1 MAIYDIN
8 TIQGDVNTSYGDE
21 YIKQA
26 LANLGQRQGLK
37 GDAIHTQSF
46 KITDVIFDET
56 DKTDK
61 IIPTSYIKG
70 YYDVKND
77 EIIYTADNDDLSN
90 PLFTYRLSE
99 IVSNA
104 EIVNLYLLSAENVN
118 LAPKYVDCKI
128 IKKQSDD
135 SYYFIGKGIQDNETA
150 NIVVLEFSEYGVNL
164 IDGLYFEQVEADK
177 VIMMHYDDAS
187 QKEYSGVSLSN
198 IYSTLKEYDSIDNIL
213 NLYVNN
219 IVTLDNNPNND
230 GSIIEEEHNNNV
242 LTIFSYISSVLI
254 TEIKT
259 TYNDS
264 IYKVDG
270 NGYLGLKRRIVYELI
285 KHIYVEFNKIDS
297 KTDTGI
303 TVYFDKD
310 FYISYISN
318 TNTDV
323 IYISYDITFRG
334 RGINN
339 TKLEPEFDYK
349 NNANMFLADILTD
362 EDRYVS
368 YKFYVQYIDD
378 DKYVDSIYIEQTSI
392 LPYIGKDE
400 SLSDVWYINGE
411 QTNVHA
417 TGADAGNPNI
427 MFVSYTLNESS
438 SKDESVIDIDV
449 LHTYTDDNVTLE
461 KINNAF
467 ENEAIMQ
474 TFYYDLG
481 NTVNVANS
489 IDKNYEFNIPLPDP
503 NKLAKNTGF
512 ENFIKNVLI
521 FAIIDV
527 KISSTVIDNETLHS
541 LISGNGPSSYITVFF
556 HISKNEEGKYTWTPI
571 LNPLYNSETP
581 IVSSSSMAPVLDLSS
596 MTSLRQ
602 LMNYYVQVAF
612 KPDVYYHRWVV
623 FTSTNEVLKN
633 TGKDINSDAKYPV
646 FKVDTGKEY
655 YGTASFNTLNFTPKF
670 VLEKNVIEDNG
681 RINSINDASPDNAS
695 FTIEN
700 GTISAVTPVIKVD
713 AENNTDDNLKTE
725 FIPNAKLDQNL
736 EINDSYPMLDLRE
749 VFVNNQTLLNRLS
762 IITTSGKVE
771 EGTDRYPIYHAYIGH
786 RYSDE
791 AVNSLV
797 IGTSN
802 EVYNM
807 QNSYTMA
814 REITDTNG
822 EKIPGWKKFKLFD
835 NLKIALPL
843 FAELNATFEGEKIE
857 VTNKNSIFS
866 VASERISFENTSNDA
881 SFTLKNPTI
890 NISSSE
896 NNILSIVGNATSLVS
911 DRITL
916 KDSTDT
922 YSIIGAEGN
931 VGITAKNDITNT
943 ANNSIKHSISNSG
956 QYIEISHD
964 KVTISDDN
972 NNNSEVDINSN
983 VVAINSKNNITLTNK
998 LDNANKQSIVL
1009 DKSNIKLDFNG
1020 TNAVISSNKIATNAQ
1035 TIETTVPVEI
1045 QLYNGEK
1052 STITGGNDS
1061 NVIEYRPNGLYI
1073 STDDALTLNGN
1084 DSVDISGNGPLTV
1097 STTETTFENPV
1108 TINDKLTATGDVKLG
1123 SASSTL
1129 KFNASSTEFN
1139 TGTTSFS
1146 ADLSVAGNVT
1156 ATNVTVNGLLVTK
1169 TSSVTGILTW
1179 SDSKNHWGFEYPYW
1193 ENENRDNLIDKE
1205 FLFGFT
1211 TIDLSFIYNNEEFN
1225 ASDVI
1230 TDTKKYVNGACTYDS
1245 DGNGI
1250 PKANTRNFLLN
1261 GQTDNPYIY
1270 SNLSLNLTAFLNEYS
1285 DDSMF
1290 VRGEYKRPNLN
1301 NEVVITKVDDVIIPL
1316 ANPTLYN
1323 LPSTVNETYW
1333 KANNKHRLKTFMLFI
1348 ERFTFW
1354 NDANHSFSTGDVYAL
1369 RGAKEVSMTM
1379 DNFNPDMVNHIYN
1392 LETYP
1397 AQNN

>member
-46 KITDVIFDET
+46 KITDAIFDET

-70 YYDVKND
+70 YYDATND
-77 EIIYTADNDDLSN
+77 EIIYTADNDDIST

-99 IVSNA
+99 TINNVELN
-104 EIVNLYLLSAENVN
+104 NLYLLSAENVN
-118 LAPKYVDCKI
+118 LAPKYVECKI
-128 IKKQSDD
+128 VKKQSDD
-135 SYYFIGKGIQDNETA
+135 SYYFVGKGMQDDETV

-164 IDGLYFEQVEADK
+164 IDGLYFENVESDK
-177 VIMMHYDDAS
+177 
-187 QKEYSGVSLSN
+187 GVMLR
-198 IYSTLKEYDSIDNIL
+198 YSTSTQTTYSSALLLSDIYNTILNYDSIDDIVNF
-213 NLYVNN
+213 YVSN
-219 IVTLDNNPNND
+219 IVTVDANPNSD
-230 GSIIEEEHNNNV
+230 SSTIIEEKNDNV
-242 LTIFSYISSVLI
+242 LTVFNYLSSVLI
-254 TEIKT
+254 PEIKSA
-259 TYNDS
+259 YNDRV
-264 IYKVDG
+264 YKVNG
-270 NGYLGLKRRIVYELI
+270 NEYLGLKRRILYELI
-285 KHIYVEFNKIDS
+285 KHTYTEFNKIDA
-297 KTDTGI
+297 KTDTDI

-339 TKLEPEFDYK
+339 AKVEPAFDYK
-349 NNANMFLADILTD
+349 NNTNMFLADILTE
-362 EDRYVS
+362 EDRYAS

-392 LPYIGKDE
+392 LPYIGKDDL
-400 SLSDVWYINGE
+400 LSDVWYINGE
-411 QTNVHA
+411 QTTVRA

-438 SKDESVIDIDV
+438 SKDERVIDIDV

-467 ENEAIMQ
+467 DTDAVMQ

-503 NKLAKNTGF
+503 NKLVKNTGF

-521 FAIIDV
+521 FAIVDV
-527 KISSTVIDNETLHS
+527 KISSTIIDNDTLHS

-556 HISKNEEGKYTWTPI
+556 HSTKNDEGKYVWTPI

-581 IVSSSSMAPVLDLSS
+581 IVSSSSIAPVLDLSS

-602 LMNYYVQVAF
+602 LMNYYVQVTF

-633 TGKDINSDAKYPV
+633 TGKRGNSDAKYPV
-646 FKVDTGKEY
+646 FKVDTGEEY
-655 YGTASFNTLNFTPKF
+655 YGTASFNALNFTPKF

-681 RINSINDASPDNAS
+681 RINSINDVSPDNAS
-695 FTIEN
+695 FTVNKN
-700 GTISAVTPVIKVD
+700 GTISAVTPVIKID
-713 AENNTDDNLKTE
+713 AENNDTVSASATE

-736 EINDSYPMLDLRE
+736 KINDSYPMLDLRE

-762 IITTSGKVE
+762 IITTTNTAEDG
-771 EGTDRYPIYHAYIGH
+771 RYPIYHAYIGH
-786 RYSDE
+786 RYDDT
-791 AVNSLV
+791 AANSLV
-797 IGTSN
+797 IGTSK

-814 REITDTNG
+814 REIDGT
-822 EKIPGWKKFKLFD
+822 PGWQNFKKFD
-835 NLKIALPL
+835 NLTIALPL
-843 FAELNATFEGEKIE
+843 FAELNATFKGENIN
-857 VTNKNSIFS
+857 VTNNESIFS
-866 VASERISFENTSNDA
+866 VASKEIYFDNISDGA
-881 SFTLKNPTI
+881 KFTLKNPEI
-890 NISSSE
+890 NISSND
-896 NNILSIVGNATSLVS
+896 NNKLSIIGNTASILSDN
-911 DRITL
+911 ITL
-916 KDSTDT
+916 KDSGNT
-922 YSIIGAEGN
+922 YSIIGEAGN
-931 VGITAKNDITNT
+931 IGITSNDITT
-943 ANNSIKHSISNSG
+943 IANNSIKQSISEAG

-972 NNNSEVDINSN
+972 NNNSEVDINST
-983 VVAINSKNNITLTNK
+983 VVEINSKNNIALTNTI
-998 LDNANKQSIVL
+998 DNTKQSIVL
-1009 DKSNIKLDFNG
+1009 DKSNIELLFND
-1020 TNAVISSNKIATNAQ
+1020 TIASLSNKTITTNAQ
-1035 TIETTVPVEI
+1035 TIEATRSAEIKFAKDTTS
-1045 QLYNGEK
+1045 K
-1052 STITGGNDS
+1052 ITGGNDS
-1061 NVIEYRPNGLYI
+1061 NLIEYRPNELYI
-1073 STDDALTLNGN
+1073 SGGDTLSLNGTGG
-1084 DSVDISGNGPLTV
+1084 VEISGNGPLTV
-1097 STTETTFENPV
+1097 SNTYSTFEKDV
-1108 TINDKLTATGDVKLG
+1108 TIDGNLKSVGNVELG
-1123 SASSTL
+1123 SGSSILT
-1129 KFNASSTEFN
+1129 FNASTTEFN
-1139 TGTTSFS
+1139 TGSTSFK
-1146 ADLSVAGNVT
+1146 ADVSVAGNVT

-1179 SDSKNHWGFEYPYW
+1179 TDPEDHWGFEYPYW
-1193 ENENRDNLIDKE
+1193 ENEDINNLIDKE

-1211 TIDLSFIYNNEEFN
+1211 TIDLSYVYNGEFT
-1225 ASDVI
+1225 ASDFI
-1230 TDTKKYVNGACTYDS
+1230 TDSKKYVNGACVYTTTDE
-1245 DGNGI
+1245 GI
-1250 PKANTRNFLLN
+1250 QTVRKPNTRNFLQN
-1261 GQTDNPYIY
+1261 EQKEDNPYIY
-1270 SNLSLNLTAFLNEYS
+1270 SNLSLNLTAFLNKYS

-1290 VRGEYKRPNLN
+1290 IRGEYIRPNLGN
-1301 NEVVITKVDDVIIPL
+1301 GAKITTVDDVIIPL
-1316 ANPTLYN
+1316 SNPTLYN
-1323 LPSTVNETYW
+1323 LPSDVNERYW
-1333 KANNKHRLKTFMLFI
+1333 KENNKHRLKTFMLFI

-1354 NDANHSFSTGDVYAL
+1354 NDAEHSFSTGDVYAL

-1392 LETYP
+1392 LEPYTV
-1397 AQNN
+1397 QNN

>member
-56 DKTDK
+56 DNTNK

-70 YYDVKND
+70 YYDAKND
-77 EIIYTADNDDLSN
+77 EIIYTADTDDIST

-99 IVSNA
+99 TISGI
-104 EIVNLYLLSAENVN
+104 EIINLYLLGAENVN
-118 LAPKYVDCKI
+118 LAPKYVECKI
-128 IKKQSDD
+128 IKKQSAD
-135 SYYFIGKGIQDNETA
+135 SYYFIGKGIQDNEIA

-164 IDGLYFEQVEADK
+164 IDGLYFENTESDT
-177 VIMMHYDDAS
+177 
-187 QKEYSGVSLSN
+187 GVMLR
-198 IYSTLKEYDSIDNIL
+198 YSTSTQTTYSSELLLSDIYNTILNYDSIDDIVKF
-213 NLYVNN
+213 YINN
-219 IVTLDNNPNND
+219 IVSVDANPDND
-230 GSIIEEEHNNNV
+230 SSTIIEEENDNV
-242 LTIFSYISSVLI
+242 LTVFSYLSSVLI
-254 TEIKT
+254 PEIKAA
-259 TYNDS
+259 YNDRV
-264 IYKVDG
+264 YKVNG
-270 NGYLGLKRRIVYELI
+270 NEYLGLKRRILYELI
-285 KHIYVEFNKIDS
+285 KHTYNEFNKIDD
-297 KTDTGI
+297 KTDTDI

-339 TKLEPEFDYK
+339 VKVEPVFDYK
-349 NNANMFLADILTD
+349 NDANMFLADILTE
-362 EDRYVS
+362 EDRYAT

-411 QTNVHA
+411 QTNVRT

-467 ENEAIMQ
+467 DNEAVMQ

-489 IDKNYEFNIPLPDP
+489 INKNYEFNIPLPDP

-521 FAIIDV
+521 FAIVDV

-556 HISKNEEGKYTWTPI
+556 HSSKNEEGKYVWTPI

-581 IVSSSSMAPVLDLSS
+581 VVSSSSMAPVLDLSS

-602 LMNYYVQVAF
+602 LMNFYVQVAF
-612 KPDVYYHRWVV
+612 KPDVYYHRWIV

-633 TGKDINSDAKYPV
+633 TGKNINSDAKYPV
-646 FKVDTGKEY
+646 FKVDTGEEY

-681 RINSINDASPDNAS
+681 RINSINDYSPDNAS
-695 FTIEN
+695 FTIAAN
-700 GTISAVTPVIKVD
+700 GTISAVTPVIKID
-713 AENNTDDNLKTE
+713 AENNTNDDLKTE
-725 FIPNAKLDQNL
+725 FIPNAKLDQNVK
-736 EINDSYPMLDLRE
+736 INDSYPMLDLRE

-762 IITTSGKVE
+762 IITTTDKVE
-771 EGTDRYPIYHAYIGH
+771 DGRYPIYHAYIGH
-786 RYSDE
+786 RYEDKE

-814 REITDTNG
+814 REIDGT
-822 EKIPGWKKFKLFD
+822 PGWKNFKTFD

-843 FAELNATFEGEKIE
+843 FAELNATFEGENIK
-857 VTNKNSIFS
+857 VTNDKSIFS
-866 VASERISFENTSNDA
+866 VASKEISFDNITNGA
-881 SFTLKNPTI
+881 KFTIKNPAI
-890 NISSSE
+890 NILSDD
-896 NNILSIVGNATSLVS
+896 NNILSIAGNTTSILS
-911 DRITL
+911 DRLTL
-916 KDSTDT
+916 NDSKGT
-922 YSIIGAEGN
+922 YSIIGASGSI
-931 VGITAKNDITNT
+931 GITANNITTT
-943 ANNSIKHSISNSG
+943 ANNNIKQSISNSG
-956 QYIEISHD
+956 QYIEITHNN
-964 KVTISDDN
+964 VTISDQN
-972 NNNSEVDINSN
+972 NNRNSSVAVKSN
-983 VVAINSKNNITLTNK
+983 VVTIDSSENITLTNTT
-998 LDNANKQSIVL
+998 DTNSQSVVL
-1009 DKSNIKLDFNG
+1009 DKSKVELSFNDTTASLSNNTIT
-1020 TNAVISSNKIATNAQ
+1020 TNAT
-1035 TIETTVPVEI
+1035 TIEATLPTEIKFAKDTTS
-1045 QLYNGEK
+1045 K
-1052 STITGGNDS
+1052 ITGGNNS
-1061 NVIEYRPNGLYI
+1061 NVIEYRPDGLYI
-1073 STDDALTLNGN
+1073 SGDDKLSLNGN
-1084 DSVDISGNGPLTV
+1084 TGVDISGNGALTV
-1097 STTETTFENPV
+1097 STTETTFENSV
-1108 TINDKLTATGDVKLG
+1108 TITDNLKATGNIVLG
-1123 SASSTL
+1123 TEGSSSL
-1129 KFNASSTEFN
+1129 EFNASTTEFN
-1139 TGTTSFS
+1139 TVLTSFK

-1179 SDSKNHWGFEYPYW
+1179 SDPNNHWGFKYPYW
-1193 ENENRDNLIDKE
+1193 GTSGLNDYIDKE

-1211 TIDLSFIYNNEEFN
+1211 TIDLSYVYNGGLT
-1225 ASDVI
+1225 ASNFI
-1230 TDTKKYVNGACTYDS
+1230 TDTKKYVNGAYTY
-1245 DGNGI
+1245 NGSTET
-1250 PKANTRNFLLN
+1250 PKANTRNFL
-1261 GQTDNPYIY
+1261 QTPYIY

-1290 VRGEYKRPNLN
+1290 VRGEYIRPNFGDN
-1301 NEVVITKVDDVIIPL
+1301 AVITKVDDVIIPL

-1323 LPSTVNETYW
+1323 LPSTVDEAYW
-1333 KANNKHRLKTFMLFI
+1333 IENNKHRLKTFMLFI

-1354 NDANHSFSTGDVYAL
+1354 NDPNHSFSTGDVYAL

-1392 LETYP
+1392 LQTYP